1 MNQGEKFFSVTN
13 ATFFERSLLDT
24 LTEDIVTCN
33 VQFSNWT
40 CAYNRLKVKSGTK
53 LNKELLL
60 SNWPLYNIW
69 KRIFVRFSVLRTAE
83 GKLDVEAACH
93 QLYPMLRVRVDE
105 KWLKHVCPRCQSCL
119 G

>member
-1 MNQGEKFFSVTN
+1 MKQGEKFFSVTN
-13 ATFFERSLLDT
+13 STFFEISLIET

-40 CAYNRLKVKSGTK
+40 SAYNRLKVKSGTK
-53 LNKELLL
+53 LSEELLL
-60 SNWPLYNIW
+60 SNWLLYNVW
-69 KRIFVRFSVLRTAE
+69 KRIIVSFSVVRS
-83 GKLDVEAACH
+83 KKRQLDVEAACH

-105 KWLKHVCPRCQSCL
+105 KWLKHVCPQCQSRL